1 MTTFLQRVIDGLQN
15 GAIYGVV
22 AIPMVLIFK
31 ATTLINFA
39 QGELA
44 MIGAFF
50 GFIFASQVF
59 GLNVWLAA
67 LIAMAL
73 AAALGMGIERALLRP
88 FDPTDHLPVVLITL
102 GIFYIINA
110 VAGDVWNYQA
120 QIAVPNLLHEL
131 PNLGFW
137 DAGDWTQNQ
146 TVMFTSETNRL
157 GLRIQHDAIA
167 LVAALLIML
176 GALYMILEKTKMG
189 LAFRGVSSNT
199 ESSRLVG
206 IRVGRILSFG
216 WALACAFGA
225 LGAIL
230 VAPRVTLQPN
240 MMAPILIYA
249 LAAAAFGGLDSVYG
263 AALGGF
269 VVGLINSVI
278 LGYISDID
286 SLSSLT
292 AAPLVPPVI
301 LLLTVLWFKP
311 AGLFGTK
318 SIARV

>member
-1 MTTFLQRVIDGLQN
+1 MTLFLQRLIDGLQN
-15 GAIYGVV
+15 GVIYSVV

-50 GFIFASQVF
+50 CFVFAVQVMS
-59 GLNVWLAA
+59 LPVWLAA
-67 LIAMAL
+67 IIAMIL
-73 AAALGMGIERALLRP
+73 AGLLGMGIERTLLRP

-110 VAGDVWNYQA
+110 VAGDIWNYQS
-120 QIAVPNLLHEL
+120 QVEVPKLL
-131 PNLGFW
+131 PQDDTWVF
-137 DAGDWTQNQ
+137 
-146 TVMFTSETNRL
+146 MKSEENRL
-157 GLRIQHDAIA
+157 GLRIQEYS
-167 LVAALLIML
+167 LWLLLSLLAML
-176 GALYMILEKTKMG
+176 FVLYLILNKTKMG

-206 IRVGRILSFG
+206 IRVGRVLQFG

-230 VAPRVTLQPN
+230 VAPKITLQPN
-240 MMAPILIYA
+240 MMLLILVYA
-249 LAAAAFGGLDSVYG
+249 LAAAALGGLDSVAG

-269 VVGLINSVI
+269 IIGLVNSVI

-292 AAPLVPPVI
+292 AAPLITPVI
-301 LLLTVLWFKP
+301 IMLIVLWFKP
-311 AGLFGTK
+311 TGLFGTK
-318 SIARV
+318 TVARV

>member
-1 MTTFLQRVIDGLQN
+1 MQLFFQRLIDGIQN
-15 GAIYGVV
+15 GAIYSVV

-50 GFIFASQVF
+50 GFIFAVQAFS
-59 GLNVWLAA
+59 LPLWLAA
-67 LIAMAL
+67 IIAMLL
-73 AAALGMGIERALLRP
+73 AAALGMTIERTLLRP
-88 FDPTDHLPVVLITL
+88 FDPADHLPVVLITL
-102 GIFYIINA
+102 GIFYIVNA

-120 QIAVPNLLHEL
+120 RVMPSFFPNEF
-131 PNLGFW
+131 NDVWVIG
-137 DAGDWTQNQ
+137 G
-146 TVMFTSETNRL
+146 VRL
-157 GLRIQHDAIA
+157 FHDSVGIIVSLA
-167 LVAALLIML
+167 LML
-176 GALYMILEKTKMG
+176 GVLYLILNKTKMG
-189 LAFRGVSSNT
+189 LAFRAVSSNT

-230 VAPRVTLQPN
+230 VAPRITLQPN

-249 LAAAAFGGLDSVYG
+249 LAAAAFGGLDSVFG

-269 VVGLINSVI
+269 AVGILNSVV
-278 LGYISDID
+278 LFYIADLDFGPTNWLFGNHLDTI
-286 SLSSLT
+286 T
-292 AAPLVPPVI
+292 AAPLIGPIV
-301 LLLTVLWFKP
+301 LLIGVLWFKP
-311 AGLFGTK
+311 SGLFGTK
-318 SIARV
+318 SIERV

>member
-1 MTTFLQRVIDGLQN
+1 MTLFLQRVIDGLQN
-15 GAIYGVV
+15 GAIYSVV

-50 GFIFASQVF
+50 GFVFAVQAFSLPVWIAAIIAMVF
-59 GLNVWLAA
+59 AA
-67 LIAMAL
+67 L
-73 AAALGMGIERALLRP
+73 LGMGIERTLLRS

-102 GIFYIINA
+102 GVFYIVNA

-120 QIAVPNLLHEL
+120 QTEVPKLLPWEGTWVL
-131 PNLGFW
+131 L
-137 DAGDWTQNQ
+137 A
-146 TVMFTSETNRL
+146 SESNPR
-157 GLRIQHDAIA
+157 GLRIQYDA
-167 LVAALLIML
+167 VSTL
-176 GALYMILEKTKMG
+176 GALLVMLAALYIILNKTKMG

-216 WALACAFGA
+216 WGLACAFGA
-225 LGAIL
+225 LGAII

-240 MMAPILIYA
+240 MMATVLIYA
-249 LAAAAFGGLDSVYG
+249 LAAAAFGGLDSVFG

-269 VVGLINSVI
+269 VVGLLNSLV
-278 LGYISDID
+278 LGYVSDVD
-286 SLSSLT
+286 TLSSLS
-292 AAPLVPPVI
+292 AAPLLMPVI
-301 LLLTVLWFKP
+301 LLLVVLWFKP

-318 SIARV
+318 SIERV